1 MAPTPGYHG
10 ALARVGRCDGPGMVA
25 VRDRSVSPA
34 PFAALLIATAFA
46 IAGIGPAR
54 ARSRHHGGPAMLAVT
69 IGLSVRRET
78 LSALG
83 SHWPAV
89 VSVTITTL
97 FLSARAGLR
106 LSRQR
111 DVGAVTGVLAMIAG
125 GATGLVAVAHDLGA
139 DERLVVITQH
149 LRVVL
154 TRCPPGRVSLS
165 CRLVL
170 SIVDPWARSVLF
182 QTAGRLPSRFVM

>member
-1 MAPTPGYHG
+1 
-10 ALARVGRCDGPGMVA
+10 
-25 VRDRSVSPA
+25 
-34 PFAALLIATAFA
+34 
-46 IAGIGPAR
+46 
-54 ARSRHHGGPAMLAVT
+54 MLAVT

-154 TRCPPGRVSLS
+154 TRCPPGRVSHS
-165 CRLVL
+165 CRLIDRGSLGHICPL
-170 SIVDPWARSVLF
+170 SDGWATTNRSSCDTLRVPRV
-182 QTAGRLPSRFVM
+182 G

>member
-1 MAPTPGYHG
+1 
-10 ALARVGRCDGPGMVA
+10 
-25 VRDRSVSPA
+25 
-34 PFAALLIATAFA
+34 
-46 IAGIGPAR
+46 
-54 ARSRHHGGPAMLAVT
+54 MLAVT

-111 DVGAVTGVLAMIAG
+111 DVGAVTGVLAMIDG

-149 LRVVL
+149 PRVVL
-154 TRCPPGRVSLS
+154 TDVHPGGSHFRVD
-165 CRLVL
+165 L
-170 SIVDPWARSVLF
+170 SIVDPWATSVLF
-182 QTAGRLPSRFVM
+182 QTAGRLPSRFVV

>member
-1 MAPTPGYHG
+1 
-10 ALARVGRCDGPGMVA
+10 
-25 VRDRSVSPA
+25 
-34 PFAALLIATAFA
+34 
-46 IAGIGPAR
+46 
-54 ARSRHHGGPAMLAVT
+54 MLAVT

-170 SIVDPWARSVLF
+170 SIVDPWATSGPLSDGWATTESFRHVTRCEFRQLINSFRPGYRSV
-182 QTAGRLPSRFVM
+182 ASP